1 MYVIATSRLTLLL
14 GRGLACTRGPSL
26 ARYTRTIIIIGAV
39 EAEDAICI
47 RVIDKYRSRIGLRII
62 ICHAVKSIII
72 EAFLQILSL

>member
-47 RVIDKYRSRIGLRII
+47 RVIDKYSGRIRLGII